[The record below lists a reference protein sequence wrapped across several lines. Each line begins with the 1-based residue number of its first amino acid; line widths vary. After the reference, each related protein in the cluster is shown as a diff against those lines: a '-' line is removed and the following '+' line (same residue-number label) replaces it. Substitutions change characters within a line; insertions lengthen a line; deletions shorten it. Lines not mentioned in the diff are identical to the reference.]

1 MTITWRNV
9 GMPQAGGAGVL
20 LHGAAQ
26 SLNRGFQDLR
36 GALTDYDQGVRQQA
50 DATRTINT
58 QAFLDRL
65 SSYRDPAALQA
76 AIQSG
81 EVDAFRQQLGPL
93 INQDAVRGAAEQR
106 VASLQDQTLKQNLFA
121 DDIRQRS
128 ERGIRDQAVSAAAQG
143 NQTLFRQ
150 LLDGNDLLNEGE
162 LEGMWVKSERERAQE
177 SRAVKQDQRAE
188 ESLGM
193 QRTRFNQ
200 QTQDWNENQALKGTA
215 REVSE
220 LLRSQV
226 QARAEQEDANWK
238 GYESVAQGMA
248 DQGVRLVNGVPDFSG
263 VPEESRA
270 AVVAD
275 FSKRAEEA
283 GVKPLA
289 SPTELRRQMVDTLS
303 QYKNLPVEK
312 IAPLA
317 DNFLAT
323 LSSRNALAPED
334 QAVLDNAIKV
344 EQGNYQEQLKNDP
357 FTKTEFNPARVTTEL
372 MDQATGKDWDPV
384 NLLTFESTL
393 RDGLK
398 NKINESLTSGIEVT
412 GEDGAKTRIPIPPD
426 LAKLV
431 ISGQENITAEDY
443 EKGVRDLLSRREVLE
458 QVKRGQNVHTNHAN
472 QVSALR
478 EQFLGAKGVRPF
490 SLEQFERSLKN
501 ANRNN

>member
-1 MTITWRNV
+1 MVSMMGMRDAQRSMTD
-9 GMPQAGGAGVL
+9 
-20 LHGAAQ
+20 
-26 SLNRGFQDLR
+26 GFQGLQDVLKQYQDR
-36 GALTDYDQGVRQQA
+36 EKANW
-50 DATRTINT
+50 DAAKEQNT

-65 SSYRDPAALQA
+65 AGYRDPAALQA

-93 INQDAVRGAAEQR
+93 INRDVVRGAAEQR
-106 VASLQDQTLKQNLFA
+106 VASLQDQALKQNLFA

-248 DQGVRLVNGVPDFSG
+248 DQGVRLVNGVPNFSG

-289 SPTELRRQMVDTLS
+289 SATELRRQMVDTLS
-303 QYKNLPVEK
+303 QYKNLPIEK

-317 DNFLAT
+317 DNFLST
-323 LSSRNALAPED
+323 LTSRTALAPED
-334 QAVLDNAIKV
+334 QAVLDSAIKV
-344 EQGNYQEQLKNDP
+344 QQGNYQEQLKNDP

-384 NLLTFESTL
+384 NLLTSESTL

-458 QVKRGQNVHTNHAN
+458 QVKRGQNVHTNYAN
-472 QVSALR
+472 QVSALK

-501 ANRNN
+501 SNRNN

>member
-20 LHGAAQ
+20 LRGAAQ

-36 GALTDYDQGVRQQA
+36 GVLTDYDQGVRHQA

-93 INQDAVRGAAEQR
+93 INRDAVRGAAEQR
-106 VASLQDQTLKQNLFA
+106 LASLQDQTLKQNLFA

-289 SPTELRRQMVDTLS
+289 SQTELRRQMVDTLS

-323 LSSRNALAPED
+323 LASRNALAPED

-344 EQGNYQEQLKNDP
+344 EQGIYQEQQKNDP
-357 FTKTEFNPARVTTEL
+357 YTKTEFNPAKVTAEL
-372 MDQATGKDWDPV
+372 LDKATGKDWNPWGLS
-384 NLLTFESTL
+384 NNSTVRNEL
-393 RDGLK
+393 MTAL
-398 NKINESLTSGIEVT
+398 NESLTKGVEVT
-412 GEDGAKTRIPIPPD
+412 RKDGSKVNVPVPRE
-426 LAKLV
+426 LAELA
-431 ISGQENITAEDY
+431 ISGVEDIEADDY
-443 EKGVRDLLSRREVLE
+443 KSNLINLLSRPEVLE
-458 QVKRGQNVHTNHAN
+458 QVERGQNVHTNYAN
-472 QVSALR
+472 RVSALK
-478 EQFLGAKGVRPF
+478 EQFHGAKGVRPF